1 MDSEL
6 IFLSIAL
13 LGTLSGSIF
22 DIKDRWVPDWTNY
35 LMVFF
40 GLAGHAIISLQA
52 NSIWPFAYSLI
63 AVAILYGVS
72 ELLFQLGVWGGGD
85 AKMLIGLGALL
96 ATFPNNLM
104 PLLINWP
111 FLLTFWTNSLIF
123 GGLLGFFGSIYLA
136 VRHFNKFLNSAKK
149 YLQKKYIQYS
159 LIAALI
165 AIPIAFFFDKLTAF
179 VLGII
184 FLLALMLIS
193 LKSIEEACMFKTIS
207 PKKLVEGDWVTDE
220 INIEGVYYVPNRTG
234 IEKKDILKLI
244 ELENIGKLKN
254 ITVKEGLPYVPAFF
268 LGLVSAVWLGDL
280 MFLLVIRLFAFGF

>member
-52 NSIWPFAYSLI
+52 NSIWPFAHSLI

>member
-1 MDSEL
+1 
-6 IFLSIAL
+6 
-13 LGTLSGSIF
+13 
-22 DIKDRWVPDWTNY
+22 
-35 LMVFF
+35 
-40 GLAGHAIISLQA
+40 
-52 NSIWPFAYSLI
+52 
-63 AVAILYGVS
+63 
-72 ELLFQLGVWGGGD
+72 
-85 AKMLIGLGALL
+85 
-96 ATFPNNLM
+96 
-104 PLLINWP
+104 
-111 FLLTFWTNSLIF
+111 
-123 GGLLGFFGSIYLA
+123 
-136 VRHFNKFLNSAKK
+136 
-149 YLQKKYIQYS
+149 
-159 LIAALI
+159 
-165 AIPIAFFFDKLTAF
+165 

>member
-1 MDSEL
+1 MDAEW

-13 LGTLSGSIF
+13 LGTFSGSLF

-40 GLAGHAIISLQA
+40 GLAGHAILSLQT

-63 AVAILYGVS
+63 AVAILYGLS

-96 ATFPNNLM
+96 ATFPNLLM
-104 PLLINWP
+104 PLPVNWP

-136 VRHFNKFLNSAKK
+136 VKHFSKFLNSAKK
-149 YLQKKYIQYS
+149 YIQKKYIQYFLGTT
-159 LIAALI
+159 LITVL
-165 AIPIAFFFDKLTAF
+165 IAFFFDKA
-179 VLGII
+179 V
-184 FLLALMLIS
+184 ALMLGIMPLLILVLVG
-193 LKSIEEACMFKTIS
+193 LKSIEDACMFKTIS

-220 INIEGVYYVPNRTG
+220 INIAGVHYVPNKTG
-234 IEKKDILKLI
+234 IEKKDIKKLI
-244 ELENIGKLKN
+244 ELENLGKLKN

-268 LGLVSAVWLGDL
+268 LGLISAVWFGDL
-280 MFLLVIRLFAFGF
+280 MLMLIIRLFAFGL

>member
-13 LGTLSGSIF
+13 LGTFSGSLF

-40 GLAGHAIISLQA
+40 GLAGHAIISAQS

-104 PLLINWP
+104 PLPINWP

-136 VRHFNKFLNSAKK
+136 IRHFHKFLNSVKK
-149 YLQKKYIQYS
+149 YLQKRYIQYL
-159 LIAALI
+159 LIAMLV
-165 AIPIAFFFDKLTAF
+165 AIPTVFFF
-179 VLGII
+179 G
-184 FLLALMLIS
+184 
-193 LKSIEEACMFKTIS
+193 
-207 PKKLVEGDWVTDE
+207 
-220 INIEGVYYVPNRTG
+220 
-234 IEKKDILKLI
+234 
-244 ELENIGKLKN
+244 
-254 ITVKEGLPYVPAFF
+254 
-268 LGLVSAVWLGDL
+268 
-280 MFLLVIRLFAFGF
+280 